1 MSTDRERDNGRDRR
15 PSGGKKRDAAEPRIR
30 RRGRRV
36 STEPTPGY
44 IGEPMAEQREEAG
57 ENDERLRQDKPPHWG

>member
-1 MSTDRERDNGRDRR
+1 MSTDREEGTGRRLEGDGER
-15 PSGGKKRDAAEPRIR
+15 SGAAEPRIR

-36 STEPTPGY
+36 TTEPTPGY
-44 IGEPMAEQREEAG
+44 IGEPDAEQREESD